1 MARMPAGYSTRS
13 LPDKLGIK
21 AAARVALVGAPS
33 GYEATL
39 GKLPPGVIRAKALR
53 GPLDLVQVFVKSRA
67 ELARRFPALKK
78 ALAIDGALW
87 VSWPK
92 KASGVATDLD
102 ENVIREVGLA
112 QGLVD
117 VKVCAVDEVWSGL
130 KFVYRLA
137 DRGKATRN

>member
-13 LPDKLGIK
+13 LSDKLGIK
-21 AAARVALVGAPS
+21 AGARIAFVGAPK
-33 GYEATL
+33 GYDATL
-39 GKLPPGVIRAKALR
+39 GELPPVTQAETLR
-53 GPLDLVQVFVKSRA
+53 GPLDLIQVFVTSRA
-67 ELARRFPALKK
+67 ELARRFPTLKK

-92 KASGVATDLD
+92 KASGVATDVVED
-102 ENVIREVGLA
+102 VVREIGLA

-117 VKVCAVDEVWSGL
+117 VKVCAVDETWSGL

>member
-13 LPDKLGIK
+13 LPDKLGVK
-21 AAARVALVGAPS
+21 AGARIALVGAPA
-33 GYEATL
+33 GYDLTL
-39 GKLPPGVIRAKALR
+39 GKLPPGVQRAKALR
-53 GPLDLVQVFVKSRA
+53 GPLDLIQVFATSRA

-92 KASGVATDLD
+92 KASGVATDLGED
-102 ENVIREVGLA
+102 AIRETGLSY
-112 QGLVD
+112 GLVD
-117 VKVCAVDEVWSGL
+117 VKVCAVDEIWSGL

-137 DRGKATRN
+137 DRRKSTRN

>member
-13 LPDKLGIK
+13 LSDKLGIK
-21 AAARVALVGAPS
+21 AGARIAFVGAPK
-33 GYEATL
+33 GYDATL
-39 GKLPPGVIRAKALR
+39 GELPPVTQAKTLR
-53 GPLDLVQVFVKSRA
+53 GPLDLIQVFVTSRA
-67 ELARRFPALKK
+67 ELARRFPTLKK

-92 KASGVATDLD
+92 KASGVATDVVED
-102 ENVIREVGLA
+102 VVREIGLA

-117 VKVCAVDEVWSGL
+117 VKVCAVDETWSGL

>member
-1 MARMPAGYSTRS
+1 MARMPAGYSARS
-13 LPDKLGIK
+13 LSDKLGIK
-21 AAARVALVGAPS
+21 AGARIAFVGAPK
-33 GYEATL
+33 GYDTTL
-39 GKLPPGVIRAKALR
+39 GKLPPVTQAKTLR
-53 GPLDLVQVFVKSRA
+53 GPLDLIQVFVTNRA
-67 ELARRFPALKK
+67 ELIRRFPALRK

-92 KASGVATDLD
+92 KASGVATDVVED
-102 ENVIREVGLA
+102 VVREIGLA

-117 VKVCAVDEVWSGL
+117 VKVCAVDETWSGL

>member
-1 MARMPAGYSTRS
+1 MPAGYSNRT

-21 AAARVALVGAPS
+21 AGARIGLVAAPA
-33 GYEATL
+33 GYDATL
-39 GKLPPGVIRAKALR
+39 GKLPPGVVRAKALR

-67 ELARRFPALKK
+67 ELARRFPVFKK
-78 ALAIDGALW
+78 AIAIDGALW

-92 KASGVATDLD
+92 KASGVTTDLD
-102 ENVIREVGLA
+102 ENAIRDIGLA
-112 QGLVD
+112 HGLVD

-130 KFVYRLA
+130 KFVHRLA

>member
-1 MARMPAGYSTRS
+1 MAQMPAGYSTRS

-21 AAARVALVGAPS
+21 AGARIALVAAPK
-33 GYEATL
+33 GYDATL
-39 GKLPPGVIRAKALR
+39 GKLPQGVTPAKALR
-53 GPLDLVQVFVKSRA
+53 GPLDLIHVFVKSRA
-67 ELARRFPALKK
+67 ELARRFPVLKK

-92 KASGVATDLD
+92 KASGVATNLAEDA
-102 ENVIREVGLA
+102 IREIGLA
-112 QGLVD
+112 HGLVD
-117 VKVCAVDEVWSGL
+117 VKVCAVDETWSGL

>member
-1 MARMPAGYSTRS
+1 MARMPAGYSNRT

-21 AAARVALVGAPS
+21 AEARIALVGAPK
-33 GYEATL
+33 GYDTTL
-39 GKLPPGVIRAKALR
+39 GKLPPGVTRAKALR
-53 GPLDLVQVFVKSRA
+53 GPLDLVQVFAKSRA

-78 ALAIDGALW
+78 AMAIDGSLW

-92 KASGVATDLD
+92 KASRVATDLD
-102 ENVIREVGLA
+102 ENAIREIGLA
-112 QGLVD
+112 HGLVD

>member
-1 MARMPAGYSTRS
+1 MARMSAGYSTRS

-21 AAARVALVGAPS
+21 AGARIALVGAPE
-33 GYEATL
+33 GYDATL
-39 GKLPPGVIRAKALR
+39 GKLPPGVTRAKAVR
-53 GPLDLVQVFVKSRA
+53 GRLDLVQVFVKSRA

-92 KASGVATDLD
+92 KASGVATDLGED
-102 ENVIREVGLA
+102 AIREIGLA
-112 QGLVD
+112 HGLVD
-117 VKVCAVDEVWSGL
+117 VKVCAVDEIWSGL

-137 DRGKATRN
+137 DRKKSTRN